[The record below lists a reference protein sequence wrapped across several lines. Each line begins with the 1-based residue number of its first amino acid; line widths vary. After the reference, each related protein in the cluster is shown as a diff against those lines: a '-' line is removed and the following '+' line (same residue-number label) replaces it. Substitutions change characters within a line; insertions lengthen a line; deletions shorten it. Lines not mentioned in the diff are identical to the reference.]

1 MFRKLVNNTSKIC
14 INSVKRFISIILLFI
29 YVTQFYCMKTKFA
42 LPFFGV
48 LILSLDPTLAA
59 GIYFIKIYRQNGQIE
74 TVKLVKQ

>member
-1 MFRKLVNNTSKIC
+1 
-14 INSVKRFISIILLFI
+14 
-29 YVTQFYCMKTKFA
+29 MKTKFA